1 MAVNALSIAYGRN
14 IAWSGRPGPERRAW
28 RHPTASGR
36 WGFSTIHDTR
46 SGKRTQRC
54 HDQACSCAEQCSAL
68 LRWTPDSR
76 ATGGVKG
83 RPKAERGAETGEGGQ
98 LVEATAKV
106 VIAVPAPHGDP

>member
-1 MAVNALSIAYGRN
+1 MAVKARSTAYGRTLHGPGGRDL
-14 IAWSGRPGPERRAW
+14 SGELGDIPPAL
-28 RHPTASGR
+28 GR
-36 WGFSTIHDTR
+36 WGFSNIHDTR

-54 HDQACSCAEQCSAL
+54 HDQPCSCAEQCPAL

-83 RPKAERGAETGEGGQ
+83 RPKAERGAETGDGAE

-106 VIAVPAPHGDP
+106 AIAVTAPRSDP